1 MLSRTDLNSVHLET
15 YHKAPSCVESKKRRG
30 YGHDKY
36 TSIDTFYI
44 VRLEKKG
51 RDAESAQHGLAIFVT
66 EKLLYS
72 IAFKFQM
79 KTDLFRHGLD

>member
-1 MLSRTDLNSVHLET
+1 MYILKHVGSAELRRVG
-15 YHKAPSCVESKKRRG
+15 KRRG

-66 EKLLYS
+66 EKLRIQLPS
-72 IAFKFQM
+72 NFK
-79 KTDLFRHGLD
+79 